1 MAVQG
6 TIHSRANTGA
16 LLKTIFD
23 DDLQETVQNETPFLK
38 YARQKNFPLDGSAFT
53 IAVHVKR
60 NGSVQY
66 TNVGD
71 DLPDSGQ
78 AGFVNGT
85 IVASRVFA
93 AFQIDNELIKLADR
107 DEATFSERVEAVYDD
122 VKQALLK
129 DGERV
134 VLGDGSGVLAT
145 IGANVTGGSAT
156 ATATVSTAPGSGGGV
171 EDTRFLE
178 EGMLFNI
185 WGTNTSRLATCAG
198 PNTEETVKWGVI
210 QTINPDGVTFTFAMT
225 DGSNVP
231 AGIVANDVITRAKNC
246 NLTSSVRTSKE
257 ANGMALICD
266 NNSSFMG
273 IDGTTATGL
282 RRWRGTVLDAT
293 AGSGVAVPFGAGMIA
308 QAIVKSRQATA
319 MKDHPNV
326 CYTHPAQT
334 FALVYGAAGTFP
346 DIRYTRED
354 VNKFGQSSKPVF
366 NIDGKD
372 VVLETCLD
380 MIKSK
385 MYLFKA
391 DALLYGELQA
401 PGLEDFGDI
410 SILPA
415 VNTATNG
422 IVAAQ
427 KGWFSWRFNL
437 GCLRRNAFTQITGLS
452 VPAGL

>member
-1 MAVQG
+1 MAVSG
-6 TIHSRANTGA
+6 TIHSRSNTGQ

-23 DDLQETVQNETPFLK
+23 DDLQEAVQNETPFLK
-38 YARQKNFPLDGSAFT
+38 YARQKEFPLDGSAFT

-60 NGSVQY
+60 NGGVQY
-66 TNVGD
+66 ANVGD

-85 IVASRVFA
+85 IVAARVFA

-107 DEATFSERVEAVYDD
+107 DEATFSERVEAIYED
-122 VKQALLK
+122 VKNGLLK

-134 VLGDGSGVLAT
+134 VLGDGSGVLNTVAT
-145 IGANVTGGSAT
+145 YSGGGT
-156 ATATVSTAPGSGGGV
+156 ATATFTILTTPANTNQGV

-178 EGMLFNI
+178 EGMQFDVWN
-185 WGTNTSRLATCAG
+185 SATIRNGSLVVGESNG
-198 PNTEETVKWGVI
+198 PWFQV
-210 QTINPDGVTFTFAMT
+210 QTINTDGVTFTAVMS
-225 DGSNVP
+225 DGSNAP
-231 AGIVANDVITRAKNC
+231 AGVVANDVIIRKKNANVPVATR
-246 NLTSSVRTSKE
+246 VSKE

-273 IDGTTATGL
+273 IDGTVATGL

-293 AGSGVAVPFGAGMIA
+293 GGTAVPVPFGAGLIA
-308 QAIVKSRQATA
+308 QAIIKARQASA
-319 MKDHPNV
+319 MLDHPNV

-334 FALVYGAAGTFP
+334 FNLIYGAAGTFP

-354 VNKFGQSSKPVF
+354 VNKFGQTNRPVF

-380 MIKSK
+380 MLKSK

-415 VNTATNG
+415 VNTTTNG

-437 GCLRRNAFTQITGLS
+437 GCLRRNAFTSITGLA